1 VTESFFVWNRIKKEG
16 GAMKLKTLLILTLI
30 FLTCALLF
38 GLQEEVKP
46 LPISGFEESGT
57 FKLIVQDTEIGLI
70 EYNLTA
76 DGQYDRKFVLSMG
89 GQKAEY
95 KIKIHSNPEGEWES
109 MEIVAPTETVSV
121 KRLADKVEYHLE
133 KKGETYSVQLVDNH
147 ILYDNYGPVFESLML
162 REYDMEKKG
171 VQTFPRFLVPS
182 RFEDVELEFKGK
194 EIRRVK
200 DKEFNLYRYDMNL
213 VGIDVQLWADQQ
225 HKLMLMNVPVQH
237 AAFVREGFEDLLQA
251 GAEDPL
257 LSKPQYEVTKKTVMV
272 PMRDGVK
279 LSTDLY
285 FPEAEISKLPV
296 ILVRTP
302 YKKEMNELTGN
313 YYAKRGYVVAVQDC
327 RGRFASEGTWEPFIY
342 ESKDGYDA
350 IEWLGTQEWS
360 KGKVGMIGASY
371 VGWVQLW
378 AASENPPHL
387 TTIIPNVAPPD
398 PFYNIPYEYGSFFIL
413 GAIWWAEI
421 LETEATGDLSGRAMA
436 QINERKYEKILKSLP
451 VIELD
456 EKILGKKNPYWRKWI
471 QHNTNDDYWQ
481 RANFI
486 DALKNLDLPV
496 FLQSGWFDGDGI
508 GSKLNYMAL
517 EQSKNKFIKVIL
529 GPWGHTDQSHS
540 RLGDYDFG
548 KEAAPDLQTLYLR
561 WFDYWLKGIDN
572 KIVEEPLV
580 EYFVMFSNQWL
591 KGDTYPLPET
601 QFTKFYFDST
611 EGANTSKGDGVLMT
625 EMSEKGKEFDQY
637 VYDPGDPTPWPE
649 YYYKSEEEIKQEKD
663 KTIDIEEY
671 KKRIEAFHNEV
682 SDARED
688 ILVYQTP
695 PLEKPVS
702 VAGPLS
708 AVLYASTSAP
718 DTDWFITLMDVDEEG
733 KIFHLVRGTIRAR
746 FRNSMEKPELLQKDK
761 VYRYD
766 IDMWQTGITF
776 RKGHRIRIE
785 ISSALFPMFSRNLN
799 TGGHNEIE
807 TKFQKAIQKIFHSN
821 EYPSHILLP
830 VVNLDN

>member
-1 VTESFFVWNRIKKEG
+1 
-16 GAMKLKTLLILTLI
+16 MKAKTILIIILILFI
-30 FLTCALLF
+30 SALLF
-38 GLQEEVKP
+38 GLGEEVKP

-57 FKLIVQDTEIGLI
+57 FKLIVQDTEIALI
-70 EYNLTA
+70 HYSLTL
-76 DGQYDRKFVLSMG
+76 DGQYTRKFIISMA

-95 KIKIHSNPEGEWES
+95 DIQISSDPSGEWES
-109 MEIVAPTETVSV
+109 MKIIAPTETVTV
-121 KRLADKVEYHLE
+121 KRLEDKAEYHLE
-133 KKGETYSVQLVDNH
+133 KKGETYSINLTDKH

-162 REYDMEKKG
+162 KEYDMEKRGIQK
-171 VQTFPRFLVPS
+171 FSRYIMPS
-182 RFEDVELEFKGK
+182 RFEDVELEYKGK
-194 EIRRVK
+194 EIRQVK
-200 DKEFNLYRYDMNL
+200 DQELSFDRYDMKL
-213 VGIDVQLWADQQ
+213 LGIDIQFWADQE
-225 HKLMLMNVPVQH
+225 HKIMLMNVPIQH

-251 GAEDPL
+251 SEEDPL
-257 LSKPQYEVTKKTVMV
+257 LSKPLYEVSKQTVMI
-272 PMRDGVK
+272 PMRDEVN

-285 FPEAEISKLPV
+285 FPKLEDSKFPV

-327 RGRFASEGTWEPFIY
+327 RGRFASEGTWEPFIH
-342 ESKDGYDA
+342 EPKDGYDT

-360 KGKVGMIGASY
+360 TGKVGMIGGSY

-413 GAIWWAEI
+413 GAVWWAEI
-421 LETEATGDLSGRAMA
+421 LETEATGDISGRTMA

-451 VIELD
+451 VIDLD

-471 QHNTNDDYWQ
+471 QHNTNDDYWK
-481 RANFI
+481 RSNFMEK
-486 DALKNLDLPV
+486 LKSLDIPV

-508 GSKLNYMAL
+508 GSKLNYKAL
-517 EQSKNKFIKVIL
+517 KQSKNKFIKLIL

-540 RLGDYDFG
+540 RVGDYDFG
-548 KEAAPDLQTLYLR
+548 KEAVPDLQVLYLR

-580 EYFVMFSNQWL
+580 QYFVMFSNKWV
-591 KGDTYPLPET
+591 KGDSYPVPET
-601 QFTKFYFDST
+601 EFTKFYLSST

-625 EMSEKGKEFDQY
+625 EEPAGDREYDQY
-637 VYDPGDPTPWPE
+637 IYDPEDPTPWPE
-649 YYYKSEEEIKQEKD
+649 YYYKSEEEIQQEKD

-671 KKRIEAFHNEV
+671 RKRIEAFHNKV
-682 SDARED
+682 SDERKD
-688 ILVYQTP
+688 ILVYQTA
-695 PLEKPVS
+695 PLEES
-702 VAGPLS
+702 ISIAGPVS

-718 DTDWFITLMDVDEEG
+718 DTDWFITLMDVDDEEG
-733 KIFHLVRGTIRAR
+733 KIFHQVRGTIRAR

-761 VYRYD
+761 IYRYE

-776 RKGHRIRIE
+776 QKGHRIRVE
-785 ISSALFPMFSRNLN
+785 VSSALFPMFSRNLN
-799 TGGHNEIE
+799 TGGHNEME
-807 TKFQKAIQKIFHSN
+807 TEFQKATQKIFHTKD
-821 EYPSHILLP
+821 YPSHILLP
-830 VVNLDN
+830 VVKLESSTGK